1 MSCADA
7 AERDSSRPSLLAD
20 QAKPEVNSLEAV
32 DLGRIMQEVSLQ
44 FPGREENI
52 TGLLGH
58 LIGEP
63 VFVLQGMAGTGK
75 TSILRS
81 GVLAIISAFCISHPR
96 RADVFAEL

>member
-1 MSCADA
+1 MEALD
-7 AERDSSRPSLLAD
+7 
-20 QAKPEVNSLEAV
+20 LE
-32 DLGRIMQEVSLQ
+32 RIMQEVSLN
-44 FPGREENI
+44 FPGRDNNI

-96 RADVFAEL
+96 RVDIFAEL